1 VSLPSINC
9 GRKKQGG
16 CTTSEFFIDFTVVN
30 KSNAEAR
37 YAVVIVFGNDYLPP
51 GIEKAGV
58 LHAVTPNALEVE
70 VLVCIF
76 KPLNFRW

>member
-1 VSLPSINC
+1 
-9 GRKKQGG
+9 
-16 CTTSEFFIDFTVVN
+16 VVN